1 MKRSCPR
8 RVEYDTISSAANVA
22 DVKINRVGPL
32 TKFPLAKRKISWKSR
47 IFIISI

>member
-1 MKRSCPR
+1 MKRSCSG
-8 RVEYDTISSAANVA
+8 RVEYDTISSAVNIAS
-22 DVKINRVGPL
+22 VKLTRVGPL